1 MSIDQEAC
9 LFSGTSH
16 PELAKLIASHN
27 KMKLGSARVDSF
39 PDGEIFVQIQENVRG
54 KVAFIV
60 QSLAHRPNY
69 YLMELLI
76 MIDALKR
83 ASAKSIVV
91 LLPYYAYSRQD
102 RKDKGRV
109 PITAK
114 LVANLLETAGASRV
128 LTMDLHTDQ
137 IQGFFD
143 IPSDN
148 LQARPALAQ
157 KIKAHDINLESTVIA
172 APDIGSVRLVKAM
185 ADQLKTDFVIIDK
198 RRLDAETVEHSPI
211 IGDVK
216 EKTVVF
222 VDDMCS
228 TAKTLCRAAEACK
241 KAGAKDVFA
250 TVTHGVF
257 AKEAIENIEKS
268 PIEKIWISN
277 TIAQDS
283 SKKSSKIEE
292 VSIAHLFGE
301 GIRCVLYKN
310 SMSSLF
316 TP

>member
-16 PELAKLIASHN
+16 PTLAKLVASHN
-27 KMKLGSARVDSF
+27 KMKLGQAKIEPF

-54 KVAFIV
+54 RVAFVI

-91 LLPYYAYSRQD
+91 LVPYYAYSRQD
-102 RKDKGRV
+102 RKDRGRV

-114 LVANLLETAGASRV
+114 LVANLLEEAGANRV
-128 LTMDLHTDQ
+128 LTMDLHADQ

-148 LQARPALAQ
+148 LHARPALVQ
-157 KIKAHDINLESTVIA
+157 KIKSLDINLDNTVVA
-172 APDIGSVRLVKAM
+172 APDIGSIKLVKAL
-185 ADQLKTDFVIIDK
+185 ADQLHTDFVIIDK
-198 RRLDAETVEHSPI
+198 KRLDSEHVEHSPI
-211 IGDVK
+211 IGDVNQK
-216 EKTVVF
+216 NVIF

-228 TAKTLCRAAEACK
+228 TAVTLCRAAEACK
-241 KAGAKDVFA
+241 KAGARKVYA
-250 TVTHGVF
+250 AITHGLFVGD
-257 AKEAIENIEKS
+257 ALDRIEKS
-268 PIEKIWISN
+268 QLEKVLVSN
-277 TIAQDS
+277 TIPIDS
-283 SKKSSKIEE
+283 SKTSSKIEE